1 MIIAKIE
8 TFPLRIP
15 FKPGT
20 HAAAS
25 AWGGEGLMVADSLL
39 VKVTTDTALEGW
51 GETFGFRAVS
61 SAQLAIDELLAP
73 LCIGKDAT
81 QIGPLMLEV
90 QKKLHVFGR
99 SGPLFYGIS
108 AIDIALW
115 DIAGKSAGVPVH
127 RLLGGSGA
135 AELPCYASL
144 IRYSDPALVRAN
156 VRRAIDAGF
165 RSLKLHEIELPAI
178 RAAREEAGPDVEIML
193 DVNCP
198 WSLLEARAKAEELR
212 EFRLKWLEEP
222 LWPPENYDGL
232 AQLRK
237 SCGISIAAG
246 ENSSTLMDFERL
258 LNAQAVDF
266 VQPSV
271 AKMGGI
277 TELCKIFPIAAVRNV
292 TLMPHCFYDG
302 PGLLAVIHTTSALGS
317 PDAMIEWRVF
327 DLEAQIYGAA
337 LSPKNGRIPVPQHP
351 GLGLE
356 PDPHVIRDYRRP
368 VAASSPALSSRAAV

>member
-1 MIIAKIE
+1 MIIAKID

-20 HAAAS
+20 EAAAS
-25 AWGGEGLMVADSLL
+25 AWGDKGLPVADSLL
-39 VKVTTDTALEGW
+39 VRVTTDQGLEGW
-51 GETFGFRAVS
+51 GETFGFRAVQ
-61 SAQLAIDELLAP
+61 SAKLAIDKLIAP
-73 LCIGKDAT
+73 LCIGRDAT

-115 DIAGKSAGVPVH
+115 DIAGKAAGAPIY

-135 AELPCYASL
+135 TDLICYASL
-144 IRYSDPALVRAN
+144 IRYSDPSLVRAN
-156 VRRAIDAGF
+156 VRRALDSGF
-165 RSLKLHEIELPAI
+165 QSLKLHEIELSAI
-178 RAAREEAGPDVEIML
+178 RAAREEARPEVELML

-198 WSLLEARAKAEELR
+198 WTLMEARMRAEELR
-212 EFRLKWLEEP
+212 ELRLKWLEEP

-232 AQLRK
+232 SQLRRT
-237 SCGISIAAG
+237 CGIPIAAG

-258 LNAQAVDF
+258 LAADAVDF

-277 TELCKIFPIAAVRNV
+277 SELLKVFPIAVVRNV
-292 TLMPHCFYDG
+292 TVMPHCFYDG
-302 PGLLAVIHTTSALGS
+302 PGLLAAIHVTAALGTA
-317 PDAMIEWRVF
+317 DAMIEWPYF
-327 DLEAQIYGAA
+327 DLAAQLYGGV
-337 LSPKNGRIPVPQHP
+337 LTPVNGQISVPQRP
-351 GLGLE
+351 GLRFD
-356 PDPHVIRDYRRP
+356 PDRNVIRDYLRVETDTRTHK
-368 VAASSPALSSRAAV
+368 VA